1 VSGIYAFVSLRRFSQ
16 SRRVVLARLIDK
28 RINGKNKSAVNRQRF
43 LKRYKGQIKKAVA
56 DAIANRSITDIESG
70 ESVSI
75 PSKDISEPFIHHG
88 SGGKRDVVHPGNKE
102 FVPGDRVPRPNK
114 QGGGSGDGKPSNQG
128 EGEDDFVFEISKEEF
143 MEFFFEDMEL
153 PNLVKTQVTTVYD
166 NKKVRA
172 GFKANGIPANIN
184 VVRSMRNAYG
194 RRIALKGPYK
204 KELAEAEER
213 LATLEQDK
221 ETHRS
226 EIKSLKKRI
235 EFLRRKIKNVPYI
248 DEFDLRYNNHVDMP
262 KPTTQAVMFCVMD
275 VSGSMDQHKKDIAK
289 RFFILLYLFL
299 TRNYEK
305 IELVFISHHTT
316 AREVTEEEFFYS
328 RETGGTVV
336 SSALTLMHDIA
347 TARYSTSDWN
357 IYVAQAS
364 DGDNWYD
371 DSPYCKEILAEKIM
385 PLVQYY
391 SYVEITPDSHQS
403 LWHEYKNIEETFE
416 NFAMEKIENIT
427 DIYPVLRELFK
438 KREDIKAAS

>member
-1 VSGIYAFVSLRRFSQ
+1 MS
-16 SRRVVLARLIDK
+16 RLIDK

-43 LKRYKGQIKKAVA
+43 LKRYKSQIKKAVA

-75 PSKDISEPFIHHG
+75 PSKDISEPIIHHG
-88 SGGKRDVVHPGNKE
+88 AGGKRDVVHPGNKE
-102 FVPGDRVPRPNK
+102 FVPGDRIPRPNK
-114 QGGGSGDGKPSNQG
+114 QGAGRGDGKASNQG
-128 EGEDDFVFEISKEEF
+128 EGEDDFIFEISKEEF

-153 PNLVKTQVTTVYD
+153 PNLVKTKLATVYD

-172 GFKANGIPANIN
+172 GFKADGIPANIN

-194 RRIALKGPYK
+194 RRIALKAPYK
-204 KELAEAEER
+204 KELTE
-213 LATLEQDK
+213 LEQKLALLEIDP
-221 ETHRS
+221 ENHRN
-226 EIKSLKKRI
+226 EIKELKERI
-235 EFLRRKIKNVPYI
+235 EFLKRKIRNIPYL
-248 DEFDLRYNNHVDMP
+248 DEFDLRFNNHIDLP

-336 SSALTLMHDIA
+336 SSALNLMHEIA
-347 TARYSTSDWN
+347 IDRYSTNDWN

-371 DSPYCKEILAEKIM
+371 DSPYCKEILTDKIM
-385 PLVQYY
+385 PIVQYY
-391 SYVEITPDSHQS
+391 SYVEITPDTHQS
-403 LWHEYKNIEETFE
+403 LWHEYKNIESEFS
-416 NFAMEKIENIT
+416 NFAMQKIEDIT

-438 KREDIKAAS
+438 KQEDVKVAS

>member
-1 VSGIYAFVSLRRFSQ
+1 MT
-16 SRRVVLARLIDK
+16 RLIDR

-43 LKRYKGQIKKAVA
+43 LKRYKEQIKKSVA
-56 DAIANRSITDIESG
+56 DAISKRSITDIEGG

-75 PSKDISEPFIHHG
+75 PSKDISEPTIHHG

-102 FVPGDRVPRPNK
+102 FTPGDRVARPKK
-114 QGGGSGDGKPSNQG
+114 QGGGSGEGNASNEG
-128 EGEDDFVFEISKEEF
+128 EGEDDFIFEINKEEF

-153 PNLVKTQVTTVYD
+153 PNLVKTQIATIYE

-172 GFKANGIPANIN
+172 GHTSSGVPSNIN

-194 RRIALKGPYK
+194 RRIALKAPYK
-204 KELAEAEER
+204 RELAEVEEK
-213 LATLEQDK
+213 LTLLEQQPD
-221 ETHRS
+221 THRTD
-226 EIKSLKKRI
+226 IKTLKERI
-235 EFLRRKIKNVPYI
+235 EFLKQKIKNVPYL
-248 DEFDLRYNNHVDMP
+248 DEFDLRFNNHVDQP

-275 VSGSMDQHKKDIAK
+275 VSGSMDQNKKDIAK

-305 IELVFISHHTT
+305 IDLVFISHHTT
-316 AREVTEEEFFYS
+316 AKEVTEEEFFYS

-336 SSALTLMHDIA
+336 SSALNLIHEVA
-347 TARYSTSDWN
+347 TERYSPNDWN
-357 IYVAQAS
+357 IYIAQAS

-371 DSPYCKEILAEKIM
+371 DSPYCKEILSEKIM

-403 LWHEYKNIEETFE
+403 LWHEYKHLEDSFE
-416 NFAMEKIENIT
+416 NFAMQKIEKT
-427 DIYPVLRELFK
+427 SDIFPVLRELFK